1 MKKKELDAE
10 DWAMIERVRERAGSR
25 YDLLLEWQ
33 SLILAGQPKPE
44 GLSEFD
50 SSYYD
55 LLKNQLDAAGRLG
68 YVIDIPDG
76 GPSHE
81 PPPTEPLPTEALV
94 PVYTAEPMPL
104 LDFSEEYLRGVLGLT
119 DEEILELRRKYR
131 GDRTYIIVARSGRSL
146 LLAHNIAPLSPA
158 RIWSPADGLS
168 PIRTAANLMKFG
180 IWEPYDGPQDALEG
194 IVPDDCIPPGTV
206 PPELQR
212 PREEPPPEV
221 QRPMEE
227 PPREPK
233 PTYPNTD
240 VMTRWL
246 KDIVLGAE
254 KPDGL
259 SPHESAAWDRLAADV
274 AADRE
279 RGYIIEIPAE

>member
-1 MKKKELDAE
+1 
-10 DWAMIERVRERAGSR
+10 MIERVRERAGSR

-44 GLSEFD
+44 GLSEFE

-55 LLKNQLDAAGRLG
+55 LLKNQLDAAVRLG

-81 PPPTEPLPTEALV
+81 PLPTEPLPTEPLV
-94 PVYTAEPMPL
+94 PVHTGELMPL
-104 LDFSEEYLRGVLGLT
+104 LDDGEVRLREVLALS
-119 DEEILELRRKYR
+119 DEEIPELRRTPRVGPRAPSR
-131 GDRTYIIVARSGRSL
+131 GRSYLIVAQHGEAL
-146 LLAHNIAPLSPA
+146 VLAQSDTPMSPA
-158 RIWSPADGLS
+158 RIWTPEAGLS
-168 PIRTAANLMKFG
+168 PIRMAANLVKFG

-212 PREEPPPEV
+212 PKEEPPPEV

>member
-1 MKKKELDAE
+1 
-10 DWAMIERVRERAGSR
+10 
-25 YDLLLEWQ
+25 
-33 SLILAGQPKPE
+33 
-44 GLSEFD
+44 
-50 SSYYD
+50 
-55 LLKNQLDAAGRLG
+55 
-68 YVIDIPDG
+68 
-76 GPSHE
+76 
-81 PPPTEPLPTEALV
+81 
-94 PVYTAEPMPL
+94 
-104 LDFSEEYLRGVLGLT
+104 
-119 DEEILELRRKYR
+119 
-131 GDRTYIIVARSGRSL
+131 
-146 LLAHNIAPLSPA
+146 
-158 RIWSPADGLS
+158 
-168 PIRTAANLMKFG
+168 MKFG

-212 PREEPPPEV
+212 PKEEPPPEV